1 MVPPTSPVGPGEK
14 AELSQWLDRHSS
26 VIYVGLG
33 TLVRLSRAQ
42 VAALLSAFGCL
53 GPPHQVLWK
62 LPGPQQSLLP
72 ARASLASNVRI
83 EPWVASQLEV
93 LAHPHV
99 RAFITHGGGNGVHE
113 GIYFG
118 KPLLVLPFWLDC
130 YDFAVRAVDSGVGL
144 TLERPPAFTAEE
156 VVAKLGRL
164 LTERTFQER
173 AQYWGTQ
180 LRAAGGVSRAADLI
194 IEHARAAGAS
204 GQ

>member
-1 MVPPTSPVGPGEK
+1 
-14 AELSQWLDRHSS
+14 LDRYPS
-26 VIYVGLG
+26 VIYAGLG

-42 VAALLSAFGCL
+42 LAALLSAFGRL
-53 GPPHQVLWK
+53 GPSHQVLWK
-62 LPGPQQSLLP
+62 LPGPQQALLP
-72 ARASLASNVRI
+72 ARAPLPSNVRL
-83 EPWVASQLEV
+83 EPWVASQVEV

-99 RAFITHGGGNGVHE
+99 RAFVTHGGGNGFHE

-144 TLERPPAFTAEE
+144 RLERPPAFTAEE
-156 VVAKLGRL
+156 VAAKLGRL

-173 AQYWGTQ
+173 AQYWGAQ

-194 IEHARAAGAS
+194 VEHARKVGAGS
-204 GQ
+204 R